1 MDQSLISS
9 PRHKFKA
16 TYLRI
21 RVFEITTQEQ
31 IRDLIVNIGADGK
44 KDWLFDLVLWAT
56 LNNKLVQ
63 VSNKVDPV

>member
-1 MDQSLISS
+1 MSEILASS
-9 PRHKFKA
+9 RRKRS

-21 RVFEITTQEQ
+21 RVFEIHNQEQ

-63 VSNKVDPV
+63 VSNKVNNV